1 MISFKSYLLPL
12 ANVGSIDAGTFL
24 TELMKPISGLVV
36 DVSTF
41 LFGNSPNGLFG
52 PIMKLAVGVED
63 FLKAVFTPIWD
74 VAVDAVSFIGGIME
88 PLKNVAV
95 DAVNFL
101 LGLLQP
107 IFKVQV
113 GVLQF
118 VSGIFAP
125 IFEVAKKFKISD
137 H

>member
-1 MISFKSYLLPL
+1 
-12 ANVGSIDAGTFL
+12 
-24 TELMKPISGLVV
+24 
-36 DVSTF
+36 
-41 LFGNSPNGLFG
+41 
-52 PIMKLAVGVED
+52 MKLAVGVED

-125 IFEVAKKFKISD
+125 IFEVKKFQSQTSLMECLSQWQIMMSIGQFILQVFKPITDLVVGISAYIINI
-137 H
+137 